1 MANKFGS
8 EFSYVPFSEERVVQR
23 LIKERSTCDA
33 TFYPTIEPGNML
45 TSDGVYSLDED
56 VICVYA
62 DLDNLIERAELSGA
76 ERKTVDLVMK
86 GYSLADIADHYGKT
100 RQSFEILMK
109 RAVKKIVRRN
119 NQDWDACYWDN

>member
-1 MANKFGS
+1 MRERMINGVFFDLGWTLERPASGS
-8 EFSYVPFSEERVVQR
+8 W
-23 LIKERSTCDA
+23 
-33 TFYPTIEPGNML
+33 ML
-45 TSDGVYSLDED
+45 TNRVFDHVPKDRVYALDED